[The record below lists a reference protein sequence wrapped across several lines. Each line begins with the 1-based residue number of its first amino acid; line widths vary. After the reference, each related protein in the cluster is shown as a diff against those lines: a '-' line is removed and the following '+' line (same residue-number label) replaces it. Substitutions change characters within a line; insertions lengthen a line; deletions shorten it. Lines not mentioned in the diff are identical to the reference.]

1 MRNGNL
7 ISRGLILNFC
17 SANGGNSRGLN
28 SIFDEPMA
36 GLSFS
41 FFSFFFLFAAKF
53 ISETVTFVL

>member
-7 ISRGLILNFC
+7 FSRGLIFNFC
-17 SANGGNSRGLN
+17 STDGGNSRGLS
-28 SIFDEPMA
+28 SIFDEPIA

-41 FFSFFFLFAAKF
+41 FFFLFFFFAAKF